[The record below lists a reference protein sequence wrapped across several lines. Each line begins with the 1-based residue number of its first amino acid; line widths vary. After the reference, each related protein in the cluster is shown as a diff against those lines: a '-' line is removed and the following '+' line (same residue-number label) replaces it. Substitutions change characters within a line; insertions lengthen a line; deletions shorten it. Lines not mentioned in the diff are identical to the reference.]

1 MNISPKSIPRAPTS
15 HHRTFG
21 TPSSRTYGAGPQPPT
36 PIAPIPFK
44 IPQSQPVADLAASS
58 SSGRMHP
65 FAAIGFPSQQGRKF
79 GDPHAPIP
87 DPAGRETPLPQR
99 ILRQHHSLQASVA
112 REGGAD
118 GRTGGRPKFHF
129 GLSYQ
134 KPSVKD
140 DDAMYQ
146 RVD

>member
-1 MNISPKSIPRAPTS
+1 MNISPESIPRAPTS

-65 FAAIGFPSQQGRKF
+65 FAAIGFPSQQGR
-79 GDPHAPIP
+79 
-87 DPAGRETPLPQR
+87 RETPLPQR